1 MLLFG
6 NINEWLLYVAYLK
19 PSVAFFFFFY
29 WWKSTAEGPLGKK
42 CLM

>member
-19 PSVAFFFFFY
+19 PSVAFFFFN